1 MAVDTGIS
9 KAKTAE
15 QMAQD
20 GFEMGKMVAGKTF
33 RQAVPS
39 RGERPTTLSAGIS
52 VLRRLPSLPPLSF
65 ENTYSSFPF
74 ECFA

>member
-1 MAVDTGIS
+1 MAADTGIS

-15 QMAQD
+15 QM
-20 GFEMGKMVAGKTF
+20 GKMAVDQMGEMAGKTF

-39 RGERPTTLSAGIS
+39 RGERPATLSAGIS
-52 VLRRLPSLPPLSF
+52 VLRRLPSLMPLSF
-65 ENTYSSFPF
+65 EKPYSSFPF